1 MLLRVLGPLEIAGGE
16 GPIALPAN
24 KPRVLLAALAI
35 ERGRPHD
42 ADALIDA
49 LWGEDPPASAGKLLQ
64 VYVSQLRKVLP
75 PGMRIATEPAGYV
88 LQVHREDVDA
98 ERFETLA
105 AEGRLALAA
114 DNAALAASLL
124 RRATELWRG
133 PAFAD
138 VRYEEFA
145 REEAERLETLRRLVH
160 IDRFDA
166 ELRLGRH
173 REVLGELRAALSTD
187 PTDERLA
194 MLAMTAA
201 YRVGGGSD
209 ALSVYETVRRALQD
223 DLGTTPGSDLT
234 DLRDRIARRDP
245 TLAAVAGEIRR
256 PRLPVPPDSLIGRE
270 RELAELTELL
280 TRPSVRLVSLTGA
293 GGSGKT
299 RLALELAR
307 VVEGRFANGAT
318 LVELASLR
326 DPALVLPTLARAL
339 EIEAGP
345 DVAADLASALA
356 LREQLLVVDNIEH
369 LRSAAP
375 QLVRLLAAAPR
386 VVIVVTSR
394 VVLHVSGEHVYPV
407 TPLPDD
413 DAVEL
418 FADRALAADPSFT
431 VDAVNRRLVAS
442 VCRRLDGLPLAIE
455 LAAARVRGLGLRTL
469 DARLASRLTVLT
481 GGPRDLPAR
490 QQTLRETLAWSVNL
504 LEPAERDALA
514 GLAVFPAGCTLEAA
528 AVVAGAHDDDVL
540 GLVDHHL
547 VQALDIGGVRRYR
560 LLETVREYA
569 YELLEPRR
577 AAVESAF
584 VDWMLALVRAAD
596 MNDARPR
603 HAQLPMLDAE
613 VDALREALRIVQAD
627 EDSARELAL
636 AAGVWRYWW
645 IRGTL
650 AEGRAV
656 LDGILERRGV
666 VATQDG
672 ARAVRA
678 AASLAWSMGDRDR
691 ARSLAMQ
698 ALETAERIGDPF
710 ELHTAH
716 NLLGVL
722 TGGLEDFD
730 TSERHHLEAIRLAE
744 VHDLGELVFTSRLN
758 LGVTYLDAGRLDD
771 ARAELELVLDH
782 RRDEGLSEGTGF
794 VHLNLGAVEFDAGD
808 LTKAESHFAGAAA
821 AFRAVGFT
829 TRLANA
835 LQGLAA
841 VEARTD
847 RAETAARHLGS
858 AASMLGET
866 GWGADGTSLA
876 PGAIDAARSA
886 LGDERFE
893 ELFQEG
899 AEQAARDHTGV
910 PGGS

>member
-1 MLLRVLGPLEIAGGE
+1 M
-16 GPIALPAN
+16 
-24 KPRVLLAALAI
+24 LLAALAI

-209 ALSVYETVRRALQD
+209 ALSVYETVHRALQD

-234 DLRDRIARRDP
+234 DLRDRIARRDS
-245 TLAAVAGEIRR
+245 TLAAVAREIRR

-418 FADRALAADPSFT
+418 FAARALAADPSFT

-504 LEPAERDALA
+504 LEPSERDALA

-603 HAQLPMLDAE
+603 HA
-613 VDALREALRIVQAD
+613 R
-627 EDSARELAL
+627 SA
-636 AAGVWRYWW
+636 
-645 IRGTL
+645 
-650 AEGRAV
+650 
-656 LDGILERRGV
+656 
-666 VATQDG
+666 
-672 ARAVRA
+672 
-678 AASLAWSMGDRDR
+678 
-691 ARSLAMQ
+691 
-698 ALETAERIGDPF
+698 
-710 ELHTAH
+710 
-716 NLLGVL
+716 
-722 TGGLEDFD
+722 
-730 TSERHHLEAIRLAE
+730 
-744 VHDLGELVFTSRLN
+744 
-758 LGVTYLDAGRLDD
+758 DAGRRGGC
-771 ARAELELVLDH
+771 APR
-782 RRDEGLSEGTGF
+782 
-794 VHLNLGAVEFDAGD
+794 
-808 LTKAESHFAGAAA
+808 GAA
-821 AFRAVGFT
+821 
-829 TRLANA
+829 
-835 LQGLAA
+835 
-841 VEARTD
+841 D
-847 RAETAARHLGS
+847 R
-858 AASMLGET
+858 
-866 GWGADGTSLA
+866 
-876 PGAIDAARSA
+876 PGR
-886 LGDERFE
+886 
-893 ELFQEG
+893 
-899 AEQAARDHTGV
+899 
-910 PGGS
+910 